1 MVVTSKTSSIL
12 LNKQSQTSV
21 SPSSQSEKVFIGTRV
36 TRLGPDGDYQYD
48 VDILQYSKSSEG
60 GFVSPKVIGKRDSGN
75 PNKITWND
83 NAPDIVKKS
92 WNNTKIVNTVKN
104 QMRSME
110 KDFVQ
115 SSQNIED
122 YRRENGFRSYGKDT
136 FPDTSIP
143 LLNTLQ
149 ARTNPP
155 APTVTGFKYP
165 FDMDI
170 DNQDTLKIEIYERKP
185 RDFRQGTAAK
195 KFQDGGTTNDRDLGA
210 PLGQIILPINGQVPN
225 DNLSV
230 NYDEN
235 SLNIIQAAI
244 SANINEA
251 LKDEKNQ
258 DATIGGSVA
267 GGILEKLN
275 VTEGSLKSYIGAA
288 AGANAASALT
298 GSKIDLNTLTSRL
311 NAEILNPNMELL
323 FKSPQLRTFG
333 FQYLML
339 PRDADEAK
347 QVVGIIRMLKS
358 NMVPQVKT
366 GTYFLK
372 TPNIFKLQYMRGSGV
387 HEFLNKFKMC
397 ALRSCD
403 IQYAPLGT
411 YSTYFDG
418 VMHAYR
424 MTLQFTELDPVYSE
438 DYAPEASTGPV
449 PIANNGALPVFNN
462 GNQGT
467 IGY

>member
-1 MVVTSKTSSIL
+1 MVLTSKTSSIL

-36 TRLGPDGDYQYD
+36 TRLGPDRDYTYD

-60 GFVSPKVIGKRDSGN
+60 GFISPKVIGKRDSGN

-92 WNNTKIVNTVKN
+92 WNNDKLVNTVKD

-110 KDFVQ
+110 DKFVQ
-115 SSQNIED
+115 SSINREN
-122 YRRENGFRSYGKDT
+122 YRRDNGFRSFGKDT

-170 DNQDTLKIEIYERKP
+170 DNQDTLKIEIYERKA

-195 KFQDGGTTNDRDLGA
+195 KFTDGGTTNDRDLGA

-244 SANINEA
+244 AANINEA
-251 LKDEKNQ
+251 LRDEKNKE
-258 DATIGGSVA
+258 ATISGSTA

-275 VTEGSLKSYIGAA
+275 VTEASLKSYIGAA

-323 FKSPQLRTFG
+323 FKSPQLRSFG

-438 DYAPEASTGPV
+438 DYEEANTGPV

-462 GNQGT
+462 GKGT